1 MNVTA
6 HIPTRWMTV
15 SQEECAARFILCSQ
29 ASSHSINGEEAEGR
43 LSVKVK
49 KKKKKK
55 SSSTKSRRSVSDS
68 CFSKSAHDKP
78 LFLSFKC
85 HLRKC

>member
-43 LSVKVK
+43 LSVDSADAESK

-55 SSSTKSRRSVSDS
+55 VLLYQEQE
-68 CFSKSAHDKP
+68 AG
-78 LFLSFKC
+78 L
-85 HLRKC
+85 

>member
-29 ASSHSINGEEAEGR
+29 ASSHSISGEEAEGR
-43 LSVKVK
+43 LSVDSAEAESK

-55 SSSTKSRRSVSDS
+55 V
-68 CFSKSAHDKP
+68 
-78 LFLSFKC
+78 LLYQEQEVG
-85 HLRKC
+85 L

>member
-43 LSVKVK
+43 LSVDSAEAESK

-55 SSSTKSRRSVSDS
+55 KV
-68 CFSKSAHDKP
+68 H
-78 LFLSFKC
+78 
-85 HLRKC
+85 HYQEQEVGI